1 MIQLIPVKEDNKEVL
16 QHLYQLYHYEFSPYT
31 EEDVN
36 SSGLYEVD
44 IEPYWQDPRWNP
56 YLIYAENNMVGF
68 LVVLFENYD
77 VDPDPIHVI
86 YDFMILR
93 KYRRK
98 GYGREAAI
106 KAFNLH
112 RANWKVVQMS
122 SNEAAI
128 QFWRDVV
135 REYTSE
141 RYTEVFR
148 QDLDKWS
155 QSFSTK
161 VEVK

>member
-1 MIQLIPVKEDNKEVL
+1 MVQLIPVKEDNKEVL
-16 QHLYQLYHYEFSPYT
+16 RHLYQLYHYDFSAYT

-36 SSGLYEVD
+36 SSGLYEFN
-44 IEPYWQDPRWNP
+44 IEHYWRDSRWNP
-56 YLIYAENNMVGF
+56 YLIYDENRIVGF

-77 VDPDPIHVI
+77 VDPDPTHVI

-98 GYGREAAI
+98 GYGREAAVT
-106 KAFNLH
+106 AFNLH

-122 SNEAAI
+122 SNEPAI

-135 REYTSE
+135 REYTSD

-148 QDLDKWS
+148 QDLDKWI

-161 VEVK
+161 V